1 MAVDKP
7 EAKPRSPIRNE
18 PMRLPGQSIEEAR
31 RAGWEQIDEPL
42 LAAALAWSLVLQE
55 CSAKLLDTRMGLVP
69 TAILAVIVTAWALP
83 KIRACRRKDADYQ
96 LGRQGE
102 LAVAE
107 CLESLR
113 AQGFRPLQDIVAGRF
128 NVDHVL
134 IGPPGIFAIE
144 TKTRRKSGGREE
156 KVLVDGSR
164 ILIAGRN
171 LEPNPAEQAKGNAAW
186 LRGLL
191 TRSTGREFRVDPVVV
206 FPGWWVEFNQKR
218 NGLFVMNEKG
228 FENIIA
234 KLPATLTK
242 EEIAM
247 AAFHL
252 EQFVRATASNSESKS

>member
-18 PMRLPGQSIEEAR
+18 PLRLPGQSIEEAR
-31 RAGWEQIDEPL
+31 RAGWDEVETPVLAVVFAWILVFQEWSAL
-42 LAAALAWSLVLQE
+42 LVP
-55 CSAKLLDTRMGLVP
+55 TRMGPVSM
-69 TAILAVIVTAWALP
+69 TIIAVLVTAWAVP
-83 KIRACRRKDADYQ
+83 KIRAYWRKDADYQ
-96 LGRQGE
+96 LGRKGE

-113 AQGFRPLQDIVAGRF
+113 AQGFRPLHDIVAGRF

-164 ILIAGRN
+164 ILIAGRSA
-171 LEPNPAEQAKGNAAW
+171 EPNPADQAKGNAAW
-186 LRGLL
+186 VRGLL
-191 TRSTGREFRVDPVVV
+191 ARSTGREFTVDPVVV
-206 FPGWWVEFNQKR
+206 FPGWWVEFNQKP